1 MVRRA
6 NSAKSVL
13 KRQKP
18 KQRSPKN
25 YIKRGLLGLLICSSG
40 FLASFYWLSTPE
52 KLSSASPT
60 QKNGPSRPK
69 SALETARIEIRNDG
83 DLALDGDLI
92 IKIRSATQNALNS
105 SSTDR
110 EQLASFIQK
119 MGSFMAVKIAQV
131 DRQTV
136 VVQVSP
142 RVPALCVEAD
152 QLRFIGSDGSV
163 YGSPASLQECPAP
176 PVKGILDTG
185 RKYTTRE
192 DGTLELTPGEH
203 SALKD
208 SLLLQKSLASYALH
222 AQSIQ
227 YIKHRGFT
235 VILQGKSPEI
245 TLGYPPFSNRLD
257 KLLSLLEKL
266 AAKGEDALR
275 IELDYQGKAF
285 LKLKKM

>member
-25 YIKRGLLGLLICSSG
+25 YLKRGLPILLLCSSG
-40 FLASFYWLSTPE
+40 LLGAFFWFSARE
-52 KLSSASPT
+52 KLSPANSLL
-60 QKNGPSRPK
+60 KNEPSRTK
-69 SALETARIEIRNDG
+69 AELETARIEIRNDG
-83 DLALDGDLI
+83 DSPLEDHLI
-92 IKIRSATQNALNS
+92 IKIRSATQNALQNA
-105 SSTDR
+105 STDR
-110 EQLASFIQK
+110 EQLANFLQK
-119 MGSFMAVKIAQV
+119 LGSFMAVKIAQV

-152 QLRFIGSDGSV
+152 QLRFLGSDGSV
-163 YGSPASLQECPAP
+163 YGSPASLQECPTP

-192 DGTLELTPGEH
+192 DGTLELTPGEL

-222 AQSIQ
+222 AQAIQ

-235 VILQGKSPEI
+235 VILQGKSAEI

-266 AAKGEDALR
+266 AAKGEDAVR